1 MAGRIPKYAQIAEKI
16 RKVIRT
22 RRLGVGH
29 PLPTEGE
36 LAGSFNC
43 SSGTVRRALDT
54 LVNDGLIRRKQGAGN
69 FVARAGDANRE
80 PLLGFILPNILN
92 AEMLRLSQQFSL
104 DAGAKGY
111 RIMLG
116 VIDEQPL
123 VERELIKDL
132 HRLKVSGI
140 IKFPTTIEAEP
151 EIRAYMRSLGLR
163 YVILNDFWCD
173 TSRDHHVAFDE
184 VLAVKD
190 AVRHLVK
197 LGHRR
202 IGWLDDVG
210 GARKCALAACREELA
225 QASLPMKE
233 EDVLLFPP
241 YSEPNLKPVFRER
254 AGGPTALITPYDGM
268 AVRAI
273 RVLAQLKLGVPRDV
287 SIVNVN
293 GQPFYAGDGL
303 DITCTIPPNEKIVG
317 KTLEILTGSY
327 HEDAVCQYLFRAPL
341 HVGGTTCEPA
351 K

>member
-1 MAGRIPKYAQIAEKI
+1 MAKRIAKHVQITERI
-16 RKVIRT
+16 RALIRT
-22 RRLGVGH
+22 RRYEVGH
-29 PLPTEGE
+29 PLPTEQK
-36 LAGSFNC
+36 LAERFDC
-43 SSGTVRRALDT
+43 SRGTARRALDT

-69 FVARAGDANRE
+69 FVARAGDASHE

-92 AEMLRLSQQFSL
+92 AELLRLSQQFSL
-104 DAGAKGY
+104 EAGAMGY

-173 TSRDHHVAFDE
+173 TSRDHHVAYDE
-184 VLAVKD
+184 VMAVKE
-190 AVRHLVK
+190 AVRHLLK

-202 IGWLDDVG
+202 IGWLDDVTG
-210 GARKCALAACREELA
+210 PRKRALTACREELA
-225 QASLPMKE
+225 QAAIPLK
-233 EDVLLFPP
+233 DDDILLFLP
-241 YSEPNLKPVFRER
+241 YLEPNLRPHFRNG
-254 AGGPTALITPYDGM
+254 ADHPTALITPYDGM

-273 RVLAQLKLGVPRDV
+273 RMLERLKHVVPRDV
-287 SIVNVN
+287 SIVNMN
-293 GQPFYAGDGL
+293 GHSFYAGEGL
-303 DITCTIPPNEKIVG
+303 DITCAVPPNEKIVG

-327 HEDAVCQYLFRAPL
+327 HEDTVCAYLFRAPL
-341 HVGGTTCEPA
+341 QIGATTAGPA
-351 K
+351 Q